1 MDYLAYLAYLAYLDH
16 IGSYLPRYS
25 RRDADVPLFSRL
37 SLQIFLLFSFFLLPL
52 LPIDPFNLHFAVPL
66 IHYLKYTACG

>member
-1 MDYLAYLAYLAYLDH
+1 MDYMDYLAYLAYLDH

-37 SLQIFLLFSFFLLPL
+37 SLQIFLLFSFFL
-52 LPIDPFNLHFAVPL
+52 FASFA
-66 IHYLKYTACG
+66 Y

>member
-1 MDYLAYLAYLAYLDH
+1 MDYMDYLAYMDH

-37 SLQIFLLFSFFLLPL
+37 SLQIFLLFSFFFLPL
-52 LPIDPFNLHFAVPL
+52 LPI
-66 IHYLKYTACG
+66 